1 MSSRENRSLKVTV
14 AGGSLGGLC
23 AGIALHGIGC
33 DVNVFER
40 TAGPMTSR
48 GAGIVVQPDLLGLM
62 QAHGAPRLP
71 VTTCM
76 HRQYLDP
83 DGGGRLMPAPQQFTS
98 WDAIYQ
104 TLRSAFPAERYHQD
118 AQLTGFSQAGETA
131 TAHFQGRVDVTADL
145 LICADG
151 GRSASRDALIVPRR
165 VPTYAGYFA
174 WRGTIEEADAP
185 AELARFFVDRFS
197 FCDARSGGH
206 ILAYFIPGADASTNR
221 ASAEAGKRRIN
232 WVWYVHAPEGP
243 ELDELLTDKDG
254 RRRTGSVPPG
264 MTRPDAIGRLYE
276 QATAQIHPQ
285 FAELVR
291 STPEPFI
298 QVIQDFAVEQM
309 VYDRVLLLGDAAF
322 IVRPHT
328 AAATAKAAAD
338 AMTLAA
344 SLKRRDNVS
353 DALADWQRS
362 RVAAGL
368 SLTQY
373 GIALGERTAAARPSG
388 ATPSEP

>member
-1 MSSRENRSLKVTV
+1 MSSREKHPLKVTV

-23 AGIALHGIGC
+23 AGIALHGIEC

-62 QAHGAPRLP
+62 QTHGAPRLP

-83 DGGGRLMPAPQQFTS
+83 DGGQRLMPAPQQFTS

-104 TLRSAFPAERYHQD
+104 TLRVAFPAERYHQD
-118 AQLTGFSQAGETA
+118 AHLTGFDQTGNTT
-131 TAHFQGRVDVTADL
+131 TAHFQDRADVTADL
-145 LICADG
+145 LVCADG

-206 ILAYFIPGADASTNR
+206 ILAYFIPGANASVKVG
-221 ASAEAGKRRIN
+221 ERRIN
-232 WVWYVHAPEGP
+232 WVWYVHASEGP
-243 ELDELLTDKDG
+243 ALDELLTDKDG
-254 RRRTGSVPPG
+254 RRRTGSVPPS
-264 MTRPDAIGRLYE
+264 MIRPGVIGQLYE
-276 QATAQIHPQ
+276 QATAQLHPQ
-285 FAELVR
+285 FAKLVR
-291 STPEPFI
+291 GTREPFI

-309 VYDRVLLLGDAAF
+309 VFNRVLLLGDAAF

-338 AMTLAA
+338 AATLAA
-344 SLKRRDNVS
+344 ALNRRDRVE

-373 GIALGERTAAARPSG
+373 GIALGERTAAMRPTN
-388 ATPSEP
+388 ATPGEP

>member
-1 MSSRENRSLKVTV
+1 MSSRERPLKITV

-23 AGIALHGIGC
+23 AGIALRGIGC
-33 DVNVFER
+33 DVDVYER

-48 GAGIVVQPDLLGLM
+48 GAGIVVQPDLLSLM
-62 QAHGAPRLP
+62 KEGGAPRLP
-71 VTTCM
+71 VTTCS

-83 DGGGRLMPAPQQFTS
+83 GGGRRLMPAPQQFTS
-98 WDAIYQ
+98 WDAIYG
-104 TLRSAFPAERYHQD
+104 TLRAAFPVERYHQD
-118 AQLTGFSQAGETA
+118 ARLTGFDQSGSTA
-131 TAHFQGRVDVTADL
+131 TAHFEGRADVTADL

-151 GRSASRDALIVPRR
+151 GRSTSRDVLITPRR

-174 WRGTIEEADAP
+174 WRGAIEEENAP
-185 AELARFFVDRFS
+185 AALASFFADRFS

-206 ILAYFIPGADASTNR
+206 ILAYFIPGANASV
-221 ASAEAGKRRIN
+221 EAGKRRIN
-232 WVWYVHAPEGP
+232 WVWYVHAPQGP
-243 ELDELLTDKDG
+243 ELYELLTDVDG

-264 MTRPDAIGRLYE
+264 MTRPDAIGQLYE
-276 QATAQIHPQ
+276 QATTQLHPQ
-285 FAELVR
+285 FADLVH
-291 STPEPFI
+291 STREPFI

-309 VYDRVLLLGDAAF
+309 VFGRVALLGDAAF

-338 AMTLAA
+338 ATALAA
-344 SLKRRDNVS
+344 ALNRGDRVE
-353 DALADWQRS
+353 DALATWERN

-373 GIALGERTAAARPSG
+373 GIALGERTATLRPVN
-388 ATPSEP
+388 ATPGEP

>member
-1 MSSRENRSLKVTV
+1 MSSLEKRPLKVAI

-48 GAGIVVQPDLLGLM
+48 GAGIVVQPDLLALM
-62 QAHGAPRLP
+62 ASGGAPTLP
-71 VTTCM
+71 TTMCL

-83 DGGGRLMPAPQQFTS
+83 DGGRRLMPAPQQFTS

-104 TLRSAFPAERYHQD
+104 TLLAAFPSDRYHQD
-118 AQLTGFSQAGETA
+118 HRLTGFDQSVETA
-131 TAHFQGRVDVTADL
+131 TARFAGRDDVTADL
-145 LICADG
+145 LVCADG
-151 GRSASRDALIVPRR
+151 SRSASRDTLIKPPR

-174 WRGTIEEADAP
+174 WRGTIEESDAP
-185 AELARFFVDRFS
+185 SDLAQFFVDRFS

-206 ILAYFIPGADASTNR
+206 ILAYFIPGAN
-221 ASAEAGKRRIN
+221 ASAKVGERRIN

-243 ELDELLTDKDG
+243 ELDDLLTDKDG
-254 RRRTGSVPPG
+254 QRRDGSVPPG
-264 MTRPDAIGRLYE
+264 MARLSAIDGLYTRAS
-276 QATAQIHPQ
+276 AQLHPR

-291 STPEPFI
+291 STREPFI

-309 VYDRVLLLGDAAF
+309 VFGRVLLLGDAAF

-338 AMTLAA
+338 AMELAA
-344 SLKRRDNVS
+344 SLMRRDRVS

-368 SLTQY
+368 SLTDY
-373 GIALGERTAAARPSG
+373 GIALGERTAALRP
-388 ATPSEP
+388 ATTPSDP